1 MASGELEQ
9 SGASGERAV
18 DEALREVLRSV
29 RLETSVM
36 SRAHLRSPWAV
47 STRGMPRAIFHAI
60 VEGECVL
67 RPEGVPG
74 SLHLRPG
81 DVALLSQGHAHVM
94 TDGHGSLPAPLSTL
108 AMQDDGSCVATLVY
122 GGQGALTRIICGS
135 FALRHAAGDAMLAAL
150 PPLLHARG
158 RGPGGVGAWLDTT
171 IDMLAH
177 ELDRRAPGAEVMVAR
192 LTDVLV
198 MHLLRAC
205 VEQAPELGGG
215 WLSAL
220 RDERIGRALA
230 TMHKQPAGKWTA
242 ESLASRAGMSRSS
255 FFQRFSELVGEP
267 PARYLARWR
276 MWVAADLLRR
286 EGLSLGELAERV
298 GYASEDAFSRVFKKV
313 IGVSPAQYRR
323 DGSSDAVLH

>member
-1 MASGELEQ
+1 MDG
-9 SGASGERAV
+9 GERAV
-18 DEALREVLRSV
+18 DDALREVLRSV

-47 STRGMPRAIFHAI
+47 STRGLPRAIFHAV
-60 VEGECVL
+60 VEGECHL

-74 SLHLRPG
+74 ALHLRPG
-81 DVALLSQGHAHVM
+81 HVALLSQGHAHVLS
-94 TDGHGSLPAPLSTL
+94 DGGGSIPAPLSSL
-108 AMQDDGSCVATLVY
+108 PMRDDGSCVGTLVY
-122 GGQGALTRIICGS
+122 GGSGTQTRIICGS
-135 FALRHAAGDAMLAAL
+135 FVLRHAAGDAMLAAL
-150 PPLLHARG
+150 PPVLHARG
-158 RGPGGVGAWLDTT
+158 SGSERAEAAPGGVGAWLDTT
-171 IDMLAH
+171 IDMLAR
-177 ELDRRAPGAEVMVAR
+177 ELDRRAPGAEAMVAR

-220 RDERIGRALA
+220 RDERISRAIA

-242 ESLASRAGMSRSS
+242 ESLAGRAGMSRSS
-255 FFQRFSELVGEP
+255 FFQRFTELVGEP

-286 EGLSLGELAERV
+286 EDLSLAELAERV

-313 IGVSPAQYRR
+313 VGMSPAQYRR
-323 DGSSDAVLH
+323 DGVAAVLH